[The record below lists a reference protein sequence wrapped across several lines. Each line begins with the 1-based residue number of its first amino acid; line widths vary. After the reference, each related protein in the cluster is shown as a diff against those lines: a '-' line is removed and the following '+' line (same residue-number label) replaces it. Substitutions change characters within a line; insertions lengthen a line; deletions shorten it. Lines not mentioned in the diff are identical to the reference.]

1 MSTYVMSD
9 IHGCYTQFVQMLD
22 KIQFGDSDKLIL
34 AGDYID
40 RGIDSLKMLKWIY
53 LHFIDSNIIFLCGN
67 HEKEFVSYID
77 LLLQIDK
84 DNDLFTDYTSI
95 DDCQFLYDTS
105 IYTIKRKAPDFLK
118 LFDIYNTL
126 YCLLFIDK
134 VPLSELITYTE
145 MINKMSFYY
154 RYNPKTI
161 IVHAGFIENIEK
173 SLGKYKSIEDFYLY
187 ARDDAYLL
195 GGIRNGTIISGH
207 TPTLLE
213 NEFCYAN
220 GKVFHYY
227 NRDKNCHYYN
237 IDCGIS
243 FSGGKLSCLR
253 LEDYSVFYI

>member
-1 MSTYVMSD
+1 M
-9 IHGCYTQFVQMLD
+9 
-22 KIQFGDSDKLIL
+22 
-34 AGDYID
+34 
-40 RGIDSLKMLKWIY
+40 
-53 LHFIDSNIIFLCGN
+53 HFIDSNIIFLCGN

-105 IYTIKRKAPDFLK
+105 MYTIKRKAPDFLK

-161 IVHAGFIENIEK
+161 IVHAGFVENIEK
-173 SLGKYKSIEDFYLY
+173 SLGKYKSIEDFALPRFITEKNKALSNEIIKNRKNKEYIYMSPSHRRILY
-187 ARDDAYLL
+187 NKKHESE
-195 GGIRNGTIISGH
+195 RNLFLKKSIEINNN
-207 TPTLLE
+207 LKKEL
-213 NEFCYAN
+213 
-220 GKVFHYY
+220 K
-227 NRDKNCHYYN
+227 
-237 IDCGIS
+237 
-243 FSGGKLSCLR
+243 
-253 LEDYSVFYI
+253 